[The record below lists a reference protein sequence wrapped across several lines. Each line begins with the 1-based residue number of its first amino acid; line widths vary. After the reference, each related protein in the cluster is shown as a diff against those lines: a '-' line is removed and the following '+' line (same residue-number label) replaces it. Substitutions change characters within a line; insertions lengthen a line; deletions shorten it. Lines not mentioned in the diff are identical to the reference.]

1 MSAPLA
7 LALIAAAVLA
17 VQLVRA
23 YRTDARLVER
33 WVRVRG
39 LELTSETRPVVARY
53 LCRARVLRTW
63 GAAAGVVVPSLAS
76 LIFSGRVQV
85 LGFGTDGDA
94 APLAFGWIF
103 VGYLA
108 GALCAELSVGRP
120 RGGPRRAASLVPRE
134 LGGYLSPRLL
144 AGQRA
149 AATGAAVGLVT
160 MAAVP
165 YPDSISI
172 PATASLIL
180 AAAGVVALGAVLEA
194 VERWLVRRPQP
205 YTGPALVAA
214 DNAIRAQSVQAF
226 GEAGLALL
234 LLLCAGVSLALQA
247 SDVPVL
253 HWAMVAPAVACLLLA
268 LVVSRDI
275 GDGVAAA

>member
-7 LALIAAAVLA
+7 LALITGAVLA
-17 VQLVRA
+17 AQLVRA
-23 YRTDARLVER
+23 YRPDPRLVER
-33 WVRVRG
+33 WVRARG
-39 LELTSETRPVVARY
+39 LELTPESRPLVARY
-53 LCRARVLRTW
+53 LRRARVLRTW

-108 GALCAELSVGRP
+108 GALCAELTVGRP
-120 RGGPRRAASLVPRE
+120 LGARRRAASLVPRE
-134 LGGYLSPRLL
+134 LTGYLSPRLL

-149 AATGAAVGLVT
+149 AAAGAAVGLVA

-172 PATASLIL
+172 PATASLV
-180 AAAGVVALGAVLEA
+180 AAAAAVVALGAGLEA

-226 GEAGLALL
+226 AGAGLALL
-234 LLLCAGVSLALQA
+234 LLLCAGVCLALQA
-247 SDVPVL
+247 SDVTVL
-253 HWAMVAPAVACLLLA
+253 HRAMIAPAVACLLL
-268 LVVSRDI
+268 
-275 GDGVAAA
+275 GVAAA